1 MKRTIAIIVAV
12 VLVTAAGSSVSA
24 QERNVKLN
32 EVVVTATKTEKEL
45 KDVTQSVTVITA
57 AELRNSGAT
66 TAAEA
71 LRTVTGVAITDQG
84 TRGGL
89 ATLSIRGASYS
100 QVLVLLDGVRINSPR
115 DAGVDL
121 SALPVALDDI
131 ERIEIVRG
139 PSSSLYGA
147 DAVGGVVNIITKK
160 PTGTVSRI
168 SGAAGSHGYDS
179 LQMNTSSRKG
189 AGYYSVTGTRE
200 TSDGYRLNSDL
211 EQWIVNG
218 RVGYDVSK
226 DTSIDLTANYIGKE
240 NGTPGSLL
248 FYSTPH
254 GRQYQREM
262 VTSAAFRSRISKSL
276 DFKASVFRNE
286 DQLRAQDPDTH
297 LVTFGSFTYLVPP
310 VDSLHKSTSRGGE
323 AQVNW
328 LAGSRNL
335 FSLGYEQRK
344 DDLTSTDSGEHET
357 TNDAWFL
364 QDEISLGDSLIV
376 VFGGR
381 KDKHSV
387 YGDRFSPRTSARY
400 LVAGSGT
407 IIRASYG
414 KSFRGPTFND
424 LYWND
429 PYSVGNPNL
438 RPESSKEY
446 EAGIEQPLGPGNRI
460 KLTGFERKVT
470 DLINWQEYAP
480 FQYTP
485 VNIGKAD
492 IRGVEAE
499 AAFRLSAVMSLGANY
514 TYLKAL
520 DVITGDKIYSTLY
533 PKNQVKGHL
542 DIILDTDVH
551 LYTEARMVEN
561 YVLPGEPVWRY
572 TVVDAKLA
580 QKFGRRADAQ
590 GEIYFAVT
598 NIFGR
603 KYEAVQGYPMPPKE
617 IRGGITIPF

>member
-1 MKRTIAIIVAV
+1 MKRTSAVVAV
-12 VLVTAAGSSVSA
+12 AVLISGVGSIVSA
-24 QERNVKLN
+24 QEKNVKLN

-45 KDVTQSVTVITA
+45 KDVTQSVTVVTA
-57 AELRNSGAT
+57 AELKNSGAT

-71 LRTVTGVAITDQG
+71 LRSVTGVFLTDQG

-100 QVLVLLDGVRINSPR
+100 QVLVLLDGVRMNSPR

-139 PSSSLYGA
+139 PSSALYGS

-160 PTGTVSRI
+160 PVSTVSRI
-168 SGAAGSHGYDS
+168 VGAAGSHGYDS
-179 LQMNTSSRKG
+179 LQLSTSSRNG
-189 AGYYSVTGTRE
+189 SGYYSVTGTRE
-200 TSDGYRLNSDL
+200 ISDGYRLNSDL
-211 EQWIVNG
+211 EQWTVNG
-218 RVGYDVSK
+218 RAGYDVSK

-240 NGTPGSLL
+240 NGAPGSLQ
-248 FYSTPH
+248 YSSPYA
-254 GRQYQREM
+254 RQHEREL
-262 VTSAAFRSRISKSL
+262 VLGASFRTRLGKELDLKVSGSRS
-276 DFKASVFRNE
+276 E
-286 DQLRAQDPDTH
+286 DQLRYRDP
-297 LVTFGSFTYLVPP
+297 LPAFGPP
-310 VDSLHKSTSRGGE
+310 PIDSLHKSASKGGE

-328 LAGSRNL
+328 LAGSWNL
-335 FSLGYEQRK
+335 FSLGHEQRK
-344 DDLTSTDSGEHET
+344 DNLTSTDSGEHAT

-364 QDEISLGDSLIV
+364 QDELSLGDALIV
-376 VFGGR
+376 VVGGR

-400 LVAGSGT
+400 LVAGSGM

-424 LYWND
+424 LYWKD
-429 PYSVGNPNL
+429 PYAVGNPDL
-438 RPESSKEY
+438 KPETSKEY
-446 EAGIEQPLGPGNRI
+446 EAGIEQPLGAGNRI
-460 KLTGFERKVT
+460 KVTGFRRKVT
-470 DLINWQEYAP
+470 DLINWNWMVFPMSPE
-480 FQYTP
+480 
-485 VNIGKAD
+485 NIGKAD
-492 IRGVEAE
+492 IKGVEAE
-499 AAFRLSAVMSLGANY
+499 TAFRLSDTMGLGANY

-542 DIILDTDVH
+542 DIALDTDVH
-551 LYTEARMVEN
+551 LFTEARMVEN
-561 YVLPGEPVWRY
+561 YVLPGAPAWRY

-580 QKFGRRADAQ
+580 QKFGRRADAK
-590 GEIYFAVT
+590 GEIYFAMT
-598 NIFGR
+598 NIFDR